1 MALFARD
8 KRSDVIASV
17 IKTLGIQA
25 SGFNR
30 FVRKL
35 PQVIAGQKILRSL
48 ALIAF

>member
-17 IKTLGIQA
+17 SKTLGIL
-25 SGFNR
+25 NR
-30 FVRKL
+30 FVPKL